1 MKTIIAGSRSI
12 TDYNILLQIMKEI
25 DFNITEIVS
34 GTAKGADSLGER
46 YAIENNIPLKKF
58 PADWNKWGKVAGRI
72 RNGQMNMYSDAL
84 ILLWDGKSRGSKHM
98 LEIAKERGLI
108 VFVKII

>member
-12 TDYNILLQIMKEI
+12 TDYNILLQVMEEI
-25 DFNITEIVS
+25 DFGITEIVS
-34 GTAKGADSLGER
+34 GTAKGTDSLGER

-72 RNGQMNMYSDAL
+72 RNGQMNMYADAL

-98 LEIAKERGLI
+98 LEIARERGLI
-108 VFVKII
+108 VFVKIV